1 MAEDKKIR
9 VSADLSEM
17 RRLRDEIISLYR
29 DINNSEEKSRQATE
43 QSLNQLRQQL
53 SLMTDRVSLEKML
66 ADLRQ
71 QQSGGIYNQGEN
83 SITWDIQS
91 EEGGSRRTPTP
102 RRGTQA
108 TAISDLANVM
118 RDVEKSVVSIRDYLT
133 SERPDENRNSYE
145 DILIDIRNSVRDLR
159 QDLSSLSRERVRDIS
174 NDEDRNND
182 RQRIQQPNN
191 NNDRQRIQQPNNNN
205 DNIDKIIGSI
215 SALREK
221 LNSSLEGI
229 SASNREIVNE
239 TKLINRY
246 LDVIGASVSIIE
258 DNTTS
263 GGGTSGSPIV
273 PGGGGVRGG
282 IVGGITATLTQELLK
297 YGRQFIDLFG
307 TRYLRNQR
315 AEAQAMYT
323 DPISNVGLS
332 LRTRG
337 ANEADYFRWIPI
349 VGKYI
354 AQSIETKYETQG
366 EMAMTGLQALRQTQN
381 QLISLAQT
389 MGLSI
394 SGATGM
400 ASREGSYA
408 AHALG
413 MDIGEYGERRAQLL
427 RASGGRIRSASEAQS
442 LMAVE
447 RLFGISP
454 SAINALQGSMRF
466 NTNERTTGSEVISI
480 FERTMKELRLPFE
493 EIASTIEESLTTFNQ
508 STERILSRT
517 GEVDAVRL
525 TSALA
530 GIRSFTGAR
539 GRQLERY
546 QQAFTGQ
553 NISKDENTRALLMRS
568 FFELNPGAQLSDFKV
583 MQDNWTQGKGL
594 DTLFYSLNRLQELTG
609 GNKQATFTALE
620 QMFPGL
626 SATDIEGLFK
636 GGNKINF
643 DELKTTIEKNVK
655 EASENELTYSKNI
668 AKGITG
674 IEGDFKSYN
683 NRMLTYGQQNVG
695 LLQKILAEVEM
706 MNMKMDP
713 GEQYWDKM
721 KERTK
726 NIDIFSKDGS
736 DYGTSYR
743 REYSE
748 MLRKL
753 NIEHKAGNLTDEEFE
768 TLKERAFITAK
779 ARKLQ
784 ILKNARVSEMIGVE
798 AYESALGEYDQRTN
812 TYRPKAT
819 RENQA
824 TQNPDI
830 NAFGSLM
837 FPKAE
842 FDSMRKSQDMLRES
856 IDRLRTDFKTMTI
869 ELPN

>member
-17 RRLRDEIISLYR
+17 RRLRDEIVSLYR

-71 QQSGGIYNQGEN
+71 QQSGAVYNQGEN
-83 SITWDIQS
+83 SITWDIQP
-91 EEGGSRRTPTP
+91 EEGGSRKAPTP

-108 TAISDLANVM
+108 AAMSDLANIM

-133 SERPDENRNSYE
+133 SERPAEDKNSSE
-145 DILIDIRNSVRDLR
+145 DIFIDIRNNIRDLR

-174 NDEDRNND
+174 NDEDKNSNK
-182 RQRIQQPNN
+182 QIF
-191 NNDRQRIQQPNNNN
+191 QQPNNNN
-205 DNIDKIIGSI
+205 DNIDKILGSI
-215 SALREK
+215 STLREK

-229 SASNREIVNE
+229 NASNREIVNE

-258 DNTTS
+258 DNSTSS
-263 GGGTSGSPIV
+263 GGVAGGGVSTSGSV
-273 PGGGGVRGG
+273 KGG
-282 IVGGITATLTQELLK
+282 IVGGLVATLSQELLK
-297 YGRQFIDLFG
+297 YGRQFVDLFG

-366 EMAMTGLQALRQTQN
+366 EMAMTGLQTLRQTQN
-381 QLISLAQT
+381 QLVSLAQT

-394 SGATGM
+394 SGATGI

-408 AHALG
+408 ARALG
-413 MDIGEYGERRAQLL
+413 MNIGEYGERRAQLL

-442 LMAVE
+442 LMAAE

-454 SAINALQGSMRF
+454 STINALQGSMRF
-466 NTNERTTGSEVISI
+466 NTNERTAGSEVISI
-480 FERTMKELRLPFE
+480 FERTMRELRLPFE

-508 STERILSRT
+508 TSERILSRT

-553 NISKDENTRALLMRS
+553 NISNDENTRALLMRS

-583 MQDNWTQGKGL
+583 MQDNWTQGRGL

-636 GGNKINF
+636 EGSSTIDFK
-643 DELKTTIEKNVK
+643 ELQTTIEKNVK

-668 AKGITG
+668 AKSITG
-674 IEGDFKSYN
+674 IEGEFKSYD
-683 NRMLTYGQQNVG
+683 NRMLTIGGQSVG
-695 LLQKILAEVEM
+695 LLQRILAEVEM

-713 GEQYWDKM
+713 GEQYWNRMREKTEGINIFTKSDQGTPWRNQYQKM
-721 KERTK
+721 LFEINRLQQRGE
-726 NIDIFSKDGS
+726 IDENEAKKLKDQALISAKFMKSQS
-736 DYGTSYR
+736 D
-743 REYSE
+743 
-748 MLRKL
+748 
-753 NIEHKAGNLTDEEFE
+753 
-768 TLKERAFITAK
+768 
-779 ARKLQ
+779 
-784 ILKNARVSEMIGVE
+784 VSENRSSFERIGLMSADATIGGMVHRDKVRQEVE
-798 AYESALGEYDQRTN
+798 DPNALIKTMLPYSKSFDDLKKAIEENTSEQR
-812 TYRPKAT
+812 K
-819 RENQA
+819 
-824 TQNPDI
+824 
-830 NAFGSLM
+830 
-837 FPKAE
+837 
-842 FDSMRKSQDMLRES
+842 MRSDW
-856 IDRLRTDFKTMTI
+856 KTMTI

>member
-17 RRLRDEIISLYR
+17 RRLRDEIVSLYR

-66 ADLRQ
+66 TDLRQ
-71 QQSGGIYNQGEN
+71 QQSGAVYNQGEN
-83 SITWDIQS
+83 SITWDIQP
-91 EEGGSRRTPTP
+91 EEGGSRKAPTP

-108 TAISDLANVM
+108 AAMSDLANIM

-133 SERPDENRNSYE
+133 SERPAEDKNSSE
-145 DILIDIRNSVRDLR
+145 DIFIDIRNNIRDLR

-191 NNDRQRIQQPNNNN
+191 NND
-205 DNIDKIIGSI
+205 NIDKIIGSI

-229 SASNREIVNE
+229 NASNREIVNE

-258 DNTTS
+258 DNSTSS
-263 GGGTSGSPIV
+263 GGV
-273 PGGGGVRGG
+273 VGGGVSTLGSVKGG
-282 IVGGITATLTQELLK
+282 IVGGIVGGLITTLSQELLK
-297 YGRQFIDLFG
+297 YGRQFVDLFG

-323 DPISNVGLS
+323 DPISNVGLDF
-332 LRTRG
+332 RTRG
-337 ANEADYFRWIPI
+337 ANKADYFRWIPI

-381 QLISLAQT
+381 QLVSLAQT

-394 SGATGM
+394 SGATGI

-408 AHALG
+408 ARALG
-413 MDIGEYGERRAQLL
+413 MNIGEYGERRAQLL

-442 LMAVE
+442 LMAAE

-454 SAINALQGSMRF
+454 STINALQGSMRF

-480 FERTMKELRLPFE
+480 FERTMRELRLPFK

-508 STERILSRT
+508 TSERILSRT

-553 NISKDENTRALLMRS
+553 NISNDENTRALLMRS

-583 MQDNWTQGKGL
+583 MQDNWTKGGNL
-594 DTLFYSLNRLQELTG
+594 NTLFYSLNRLQELTG

-636 GGNKINF
+636 EGSSTIDFK
-643 DELKTTIEKNVK
+643 ELQATIEKNVK

-668 AKGITG
+668 AKSITG
-674 IEGDFKSYN
+674 IEGDFKSYD
-683 NRMLTYGQQNVG
+683 NRMKTYGEQSVG
-695 LLQKILAEVEM
+695 LLQRILEEVEM
-706 MNMKMDP
+706 TNMKMDP
-713 GEQYWDKM
+713 GEQYWNRMREKTEGINIFTKSDQGTPWRNQYQKM
-721 KERTK
+721 LVKINRLRLRGE
-726 NIDIFSKDGS
+726 IDENEAKKLKDQALISAKFMKSQS
-736 DYGTSYR
+736 D
-743 REYSE
+743 
-748 MLRKL
+748 
-753 NIEHKAGNLTDEEFE
+753 
-768 TLKERAFITAK
+768 
-779 ARKLQ
+779 
-784 ILKNARVSEMIGVE
+784 VSENRSLFERIGLMSADATIGGMVHRDKVRQEVE
-798 AYESALGEYDQRTN
+798 DPNTLIKTMLPYSKSFDDLKKAIEENTSEQR
-812 TYRPKAT
+812 K
-819 RENQA
+819 
-824 TQNPDI
+824 
-830 NAFGSLM
+830 
-837 FPKAE
+837 
-842 FDSMRKSQDMLRES
+842 MRSDW
-856 IDRLRTDFKTMTI
+856 KTMTI
-869 ELPN
+869 EVPN

>member
-43 QSLNQLRQQL
+43 QSLNQLREQL

-71 QQSGGIYNQGEN
+71 QQSGGIYNRGEN
-83 SITWDIQS
+83 SITWDVQS

-108 TAISDLANVM
+108 AAISDLANVM

-133 SERPDENRNSYE
+133 SERPDENKNSYE

-191 NNDRQRIQQPNNNN
+191 N

-215 SALREK
+215 STLREK

-229 SASNREIVNE
+229 NTSNREIVNE

-263 GGGTSGSPIV
+263 GGGTSGSSIV

-553 NISKDENTRALLMRS
+553 NISNDENTRALLMRS

-784 ILKNARVSEMIGVE
+784 ILKNARVSEMTGVE

>member
-108 TAISDLANVM
+108 AAISDLANVM

-174 NDEDRNND
+174 NDEDR
-182 RQRIQQPNN
+182 

-553 NISKDENTRALLMRS
+553 NISNDENTRALLMRS

-636 GGNKINF
+636 KGSGTIDFKELQAKIEDN
-643 DELKTTIEKNVK
+643 IK

-784 ILKNARVSEMIGVE
+784 ILKNARVSEMTGVE

>member
-66 ADLRQ
+66 VDLRQ

-108 TAISDLANVM
+108 AAISDLANVM
-118 RDVEKSVVSIRDYLT
+118 RDVEKSVISIRDYLT

-191 NNDRQRIQQPNNNN
+191 NND
-205 DNIDKIIGSI
+205 NIDKIIGSI

-246 LDVIGASVSIIE
+246 LDIIGASVSIIE

-553 NISKDENTRALLMRS
+553 NISNDENTRALLMRS

-636 GGNKINF
+636 KGSGTIDFKELQAKIEDN
-643 DELKTTIEKNVK
+643 IK

-695 LLQKILAEVEM
+695 LLQKILAEIEM

-753 NIEHKAGNLTDEEFE
+753 NLEHKAGNLSDEEFE
-768 TLKERAFITAK
+768 TLKERAYITAK

-784 ILKNARVSEMIGVE
+784 ILKNARVSEMTGVE
-798 AYESALGEYDQRTN
+798 TYESALGEYDQRTN

>member
-83 SITWDIQS
+83 SITWDVQS

-108 TAISDLANVM
+108 AAISDLANVM

-133 SERPDENRNSYE
+133 SERPDENKNSYE

-174 NDEDRNND
+174 NDEDR
-182 RQRIQQPNN
+182 

-282 IVGGITATLTQELLK
+282 IVGGIVGGIIAILTQGLLK

-323 DPISNVGLS
+323 DPISNVGLF

-553 NISKDENTRALLMRS
+553 NISNDENTRALLMRS

-784 ILKNARVSEMIGVE
+784 ILKNARVSEMTGVE
-798 AYESALGEYDQRTN
+798 TYESALGEYDQRTN

>member
-83 SITWDIQS
+83 SITWDVQS

-108 TAISDLANVM
+108 AAISDLANVM

-133 SERPDENRNSYE
+133 SERPDENKNSYE

-191 NNDRQRIQQPNNNN
+191 N

-229 SASNREIVNE
+229 NASNREIVNE

-381 QLISLAQT
+381 QLVSLAQT

-394 SGATGM
+394 SGATGI

-553 NISKDENTRALLMRS
+553 NISNDENTRALLMRS

-784 ILKNARVSEMIGVE
+784 ILKNARVSEMTGVE

>member
-108 TAISDLANVM
+108 AAISDLANVM

-191 NNDRQRIQQPNNNN
+191 NND
-205 DNIDKIIGSI
+205 NIDKIIGSI

-273 PGGGGVRGG
+273 PGVRGG

-553 NISKDENTRALLMRS
+553 NISNDENTRALLMRS

>member
-108 TAISDLANVM
+108 AAISDLANVM

-174 NDEDRNND
+174 NDEDR
-182 RQRIQQPNN
+182 

-282 IVGGITATLTQELLK
+282 IVGGIVGGIIATLTQELLK

-366 EMAMTGLQALRQTQN
+366 EMAMTGLQVLRQTQN

-553 NISKDENTRALLMRS
+553 NISNDENTRALLMRS

-784 ILKNARVSEMIGVE
+784 ILKNARVSEMTGVE

>member
-1 MAEDKKIR
+1 M
-9 VSADLSEM
+9 
-17 RRLRDEIISLYR
+17 
-29 DINNSEEKSRQATE
+29 
-43 QSLNQLRQQL
+43 
-53 SLMTDRVSLEKML
+53 
-66 ADLRQ
+66 
-71 QQSGGIYNQGEN
+71 
-83 SITWDIQS
+83 
-91 EEGGSRRTPTP
+91 
-102 RRGTQA
+102 
-108 TAISDLANVM
+108 
-118 RDVEKSVVSIRDYLT
+118 
-133 SERPDENRNSYE
+133 
-145 DILIDIRNSVRDLR
+145 
-159 QDLSSLSRERVRDIS
+159 
-174 NDEDRNND
+174 
-182 RQRIQQPNN
+182 
-191 NNDRQRIQQPNNNN
+191 
-205 DNIDKIIGSI
+205 
-215 SALREK
+215 
-221 LNSSLEGI
+221 NSSLEGI

-553 NISKDENTRALLMRS
+553 NISNDENTRALLMRS

-594 DTLFYSLNRLQELTG
+594 DTLFYSLNRLQAVSYTHLTLPT
-609 GNKQATFTALE
+609 KLE
-620 QMFPGL
+620 
-626 SATDIEGLFK
+626 
-636 GGNKINF
+636 
-643 DELKTTIEKNVK
+643 V
-655 EASENELTYSKNI
+655 
-668 AKGITG
+668 
-674 IEGDFKSYN
+674 
-683 NRMLTYGQQNVG
+683 
-695 LLQKILAEVEM
+695 
-706 MNMKMDP
+706 
-713 GEQYWDKM
+713 
-721 KERTK
+721 
-726 NIDIFSKDGS
+726 
-736 DYGTSYR
+736 
-743 REYSE
+743 
-748 MLRKL
+748 
-753 NIEHKAGNLTDEEFE
+753 
-768 TLKERAFITAK
+768 
-779 ARKLQ
+779 
-784 ILKNARVSEMIGVE
+784 
-798 AYESALGEYDQRTN
+798 
-812 TYRPKAT
+812 
-819 RENQA
+819 
-824 TQNPDI
+824 
-830 NAFGSLM
+830 
-837 FPKAE
+837 
-842 FDSMRKSQDMLRES
+842 
-856 IDRLRTDFKTMTI
+856 
-869 ELPN
+869 

>member
-29 DINNSEEKSRQATE
+29 DINISEEKSRQATE

-83 SITWDIQS
+83 SITWDVQS

-108 TAISDLANVM
+108 AAISDLANVM

-133 SERPDENRNSYE
+133 SERPDENKNSYE

-174 NDEDRNND
+174 NDEDR
-182 RQRIQQPNN
+182 

-263 GGGTSGSPIV
+263 GGGTSDSSIV
-273 PGGGGVRGG
+273 PGVRGG
-282 IVGGITATLTQELLK
+282 IVGGIIAILTQELLK

-553 NISKDENTRALLMRS
+553 NISNDENTRALLMRS

-784 ILKNARVSEMIGVE
+784 ILKNARVSEMTGVE

>member
-17 RRLRDEIISLYR
+17 RRLRDEIVSLYR

-71 QQSGGIYNQGEN
+71 QQSGAVYNQGEN
-83 SITWDIQS
+83 SITWDIQP
-91 EEGGSRRTPTP
+91 EEGGSRKAPTP

-108 TAISDLANVM
+108 AAMSDLANIM

-133 SERPDENRNSYE
+133 SERPAEDKNSSE
-145 DILIDIRNSVRDLR
+145 DIFIDIRNNIRDLR

-174 NDEDRNND
+174 NDEDKNSNK
-182 RQRIQQPNN
+182 QIF
-191 NNDRQRIQQPNNNN
+191 QQPNNNN
-205 DNIDKIIGSI
+205 DNIDKILGSI
-215 SALREK
+215 STLREK

-229 SASNREIVNE
+229 NASNREIVNE

-258 DNTTS
+258 DNSTSS
-263 GGGTSGSPIV
+263 GGVVGGGVSTSGSV
-273 PGGGGVRGG
+273 KGG
-282 IVGGITATLTQELLK
+282 IVGGLVATLSQELLK
-297 YGRQFIDLFG
+297 YGRQFVDLFG

-323 DPISNVGLS
+323 DPISNVGLA

-381 QLISLAQT
+381 QLVSLAQT

-408 AHALG
+408 ARALG
-413 MDIGEYGERRAQLL
+413 MNIGEYGERRAQLL

-442 LMAVE
+442 LMAAE

-454 SAINALQGSMRF
+454 STINALQGSMRF

-480 FERTMKELRLPFE
+480 FERTMRELRLPFE

-508 STERILSRT
+508 TSERILSRT

-553 NISKDENTRALLMRS
+553 NISNDENTRALLMRS

-583 MQDNWTQGKGL
+583 MQDNWTQGRGL

-636 GGNKINF
+636 GGSTIDFK
-643 DELKTTIEKNVK
+643 ELQTTIEKNVK

-668 AKGITG
+668 AKSITG
-674 IEGDFKSYN
+674 IEGEFKSYD
-683 NRMLTYGQQNVG
+683 NRMLTIGGQSVT
-695 LLQKILAEVEM
+695 LLQRILAEVAM

-713 GEQYWDKM
+713 GEQYWNRMREKTEGINIFTKSDQGTPWRNQYQKM
-721 KERTK
+721 LVEINRLQQRGE
-726 NIDIFSKDGS
+726 IDENEAKKLKDQALISAKFMKSQS
-736 DYGTSYR
+736 D
-743 REYSE
+743 
-748 MLRKL
+748 
-753 NIEHKAGNLTDEEFE
+753 
-768 TLKERAFITAK
+768 
-779 ARKLQ
+779 
-784 ILKNARVSEMIGVE
+784 VSENRSSFERIGLMSADATIGGMVHRDKVRQEVE
-798 AYESALGEYDQRTN
+798 DPNTLIKTMLPYSKSFDDLKKAIEENTSEQR
-812 TYRPKAT
+812 K
-819 RENQA
+819 
-824 TQNPDI
+824 
-830 NAFGSLM
+830 
-837 FPKAE
+837 
-842 FDSMRKSQDMLRES
+842 MRSDW
-856 IDRLRTDFKTMTI
+856 KTMTI
-869 ELPN
+869 EVPN

>member
-43 QSLNQLRQQL
+43 QSLNQLREQL

-71 QQSGGIYNQGEN
+71 QQSGGIYNRGEN
-83 SITWDIQS
+83 SITWDVQS

-108 TAISDLANVM
+108 AAISDLANVM

-133 SERPDENRNSYE
+133 SERPDENKNSYE

-191 NNDRQRIQQPNNNN
+191 N

-215 SALREK
+215 STLREK

-229 SASNREIVNE
+229 NTSNREIVNE

-263 GGGTSGSPIV
+263 GGGTSGSSIV

-282 IVGGITATLTQELLK
+282 IVGGIIATLTQELLK

-553 NISKDENTRALLMRS
+553 NISNDENTRALLMRS

>member
-91 EEGGSRRTPTP
+91 EEGGSRRTLTP

-108 TAISDLANVM
+108 AAISDLANVM

-191 NNDRQRIQQPNNNN
+191 N
-205 DNIDKIIGSI
+205 IDKIIGSI

-282 IVGGITATLTQELLK
+282 IVGGIIATLTQELLK

-413 MDIGEYGERRAQLL
+413 MDIGEYGKRRAQLL

-553 NISKDENTRALLMRS
+553 NISNDENTRALLMRS

-798 AYESALGEYDQRTN
+798 TYESALGEYDQRTS

>member
-43 QSLNQLRQQL
+43 QSLNQLREQL

-71 QQSGGIYNQGEN
+71 QQSGGIYNRGEN
-83 SITWDIQS
+83 SITWDVQS

-108 TAISDLANVM
+108 AAISDLANVM

-133 SERPDENRNSYE
+133 SERPDENKNSYE

-159 QDLSSLSRERVRDIS
+159 QDLSSLSRKRVRDIS

-182 RQRIQQPNN
+182 RQRIQQP
-191 NNDRQRIQQPNNNN
+191 NNN

-229 SASNREIVNE
+229 NASNREIVNE

-381 QLISLAQT
+381 QLVSLAQT

-394 SGATGM
+394 SGATGI

-530 GIRSFTGAR
+530 GIRSFTGSR

-553 NISKDENTRALLMRS
+553 NISNDENTRALLMRS

-626 SATDIEGLFK
+626 SATDIEKLFK
-636 GGNKINF
+636 GGSKIDF
-643 DELKTTIEKNVK
+643 EKLQATIEKNVK

-683 NRMLTYGQQNVG
+683 NRMLTYGEQNIG
-695 LLQKILAEVEM
+695 LLQRILAEVEM

-713 GEQYWDKM
+713 GEQYWAKM

-726 NIDIFSKDGS
+726 NVDIFSKDGS

-753 NIEHKAGNLTDEEFE
+753 NLEHKAGNLSDEEFE
-768 TLKERAFITAK
+768 TLKERAYITAK

-784 ILKNARVSEMIGVE
+784 ILKNARVSEMTGVE
-798 AYESALGEYDQRTN
+798 TYESALGEYDQRTN

>member
-108 TAISDLANVM
+108 AAISDLANVM

-191 NNDRQRIQQPNNNN
+191 NND
-205 DNIDKIIGSI
+205 NIDKIIGSI

-273 PGGGGVRGG
+273 PGVRGG

-447 RLFGISP
+447 RLFGINP

-553 NISKDENTRALLMRS
+553 NISNDENTRALLMRS

-594 DTLFYSLNRLQELTG
+594 NTLFYSLNRLQELTG

-784 ILKNARVSEMIGVE
+784 ILKNARVSEMTGVE

>member
-108 TAISDLANVM
+108 AAISDLANVM

-133 SERPDENRNSYE
+133 SERPDENKNSYE

-191 NNDRQRIQQPNNNN
+191 N

-215 SALREK
+215 STLREK

-229 SASNREIVNE
+229 NTSNREIVNE

-263 GGGTSGSPIV
+263 GGGTSGSSIV

-282 IVGGITATLTQELLK
+282 IVGGIVATLTQELLK

-553 NISKDENTRALLMRS
+553 NISNDENTRALLMRS

-784 ILKNARVSEMIGVE
+784 ILKNARVSEMTGVE

>member
-108 TAISDLANVM
+108 AAISDLANVM

-191 NNDRQRIQQPNNNN
+191 NND
-205 DNIDKIIGSI
+205 NIDKIIGSI

-263 GGGTSGSPIV
+263 GGGTSGSSIV

-282 IVGGITATLTQELLK
+282 IVGGIIGGIIATLTQELLK

-553 NISKDENTRALLMRS
+553 NISNDENTRALLMRS

-824 TQNPDI
+824 IQNPDI

>member
-83 SITWDIQS
+83 SITWDVQS

-108 TAISDLANVM
+108 AAISDLANVM

-133 SERPDENRNSYE
+133 SERPDENKNSYE

-174 NDEDRNND
+174 NDEDR
-182 RQRIQQPNN
+182 

-273 PGGGGVRGG
+273 PGGGGVRGGIVGG

-553 NISKDENTRALLMRS
+553 NISNDENTKALLMRS

-784 ILKNARVSEMIGVE
+784 ILKNARVSEMTGVE
-798 AYESALGEYDQRTN
+798 TYESALGEYDQRTN

>member
-43 QSLNQLRQQL
+43 QSLNQLREQL

-71 QQSGGIYNQGEN
+71 QQSGGIYNRGEN
-83 SITWDIQS
+83 SITWDVQS

-108 TAISDLANVM
+108 AAISDLANVM

-133 SERPDENRNSYE
+133 SERPDENKNSYE

-174 NDEDRNND
+174 NDEDG
-182 RQRIQQPNN
+182 

-553 NISKDENTRALLMRS
+553 NISNDENTRALLMRS

-636 GGNKINF
+636 EGSNTIDFKELQAKIEDN
-643 DELKTTIEKNVK
+643 IK

-683 NRMLTYGQQNVG
+683 NRMLTYGEQNIG
-695 LLQKILAEVEM
+695 LLQRILAEVEM

-713 GEQYWDKM
+713 GEQYWTKM

-726 NIDIFSKDGS
+726 NVDIFSKDGS

-784 ILKNARVSEMIGVE
+784 ILKNARVSEMTGVE

>member
-17 RRLRDEIISLYR
+17 RRLRDEIVSLYR

-66 ADLRQ
+66 TDLRQ
-71 QQSGGIYNQGEN
+71 QQSGAVYNQGEN
-83 SITWDIQS
+83 SITWDIQP
-91 EEGGSRRTPTP
+91 EEGGSRKAPTP

-108 TAISDLANVM
+108 AAMSDLANIM
-118 RDVEKSVVSIRDYLT
+118 RDVEKSVVSIRDYLA
-133 SERPDENRNSYE
+133 SERPAEDKNSSE
-145 DILIDIRNSVRDLR
+145 DIFIDIRNNIRDLR

-191 NNDRQRIQQPNNNN
+191 NND
-205 DNIDKIIGSI
+205 NIDKIIGSI

-229 SASNREIVNE
+229 NASNREIVNE

-258 DNTTS
+258 DNSTSS
-263 GGGTSGSPIV
+263 GGV
-273 PGGGGVRGG
+273 VGGGVSTLGSVKGG
-282 IVGGITATLTQELLK
+282 IVGGIVGGLIATLSQELLK
-297 YGRQFIDLFG
+297 YGRQFVDLFG

-323 DPISNVGLS
+323 DPISNVGLA

-381 QLISLAQT
+381 QLVSLAQT

-394 SGATGM
+394 SGATGI

-408 AHALG
+408 ARALG
-413 MDIGEYGERRAQLL
+413 MNIGEYGERRVQLL

-442 LMAVE
+442 LMAAE

-454 SAINALQGSMRF
+454 STINALQGSMRF

-480 FERTMKELRLPFE
+480 FERTMRELRLPFE

-508 STERILSRT
+508 TSERILSRT

-553 NISKDENTRALLMRS
+553 NISNDENTRALLMRS

-583 MQDNWTQGKGL
+583 MQDNWTQGNNL
-594 DTLFYSLNRLQELTG
+594 NTLFYSLNRLQELTG

-636 GGNKINF
+636 GGSTIDFK
-643 DELKTTIEKNVK
+643 ELQTTIEKNVK

-668 AKGITG
+668 AKSITG
-674 IEGDFKSYN
+674 IEGEFKSYD
-683 NRMLTYGQQNVG
+683 NRMLTIGGQSVT
-695 LLQKILAEVEM
+695 LLQRILAEVAM

-713 GEQYWDKM
+713 GEQYWNRMREKTEGINIFTKSDQGTPWRNQYQKM
-721 KERTK
+721 LVEINRLQQRGE
-726 NIDIFSKDGS
+726 IDENEAKKLKDQALISAKFMKSQS
-736 DYGTSYR
+736 D
-743 REYSE
+743 
-748 MLRKL
+748 
-753 NIEHKAGNLTDEEFE
+753 
-768 TLKERAFITAK
+768 
-779 ARKLQ
+779 
-784 ILKNARVSEMIGVE
+784 VSENRSSFERIGLMSADATIGGMFHRDKVRQEVE
-798 AYESALGEYDQRTN
+798 DPNTLIKTMLPYSKSFDDLKKAIEENTSEQR
-812 TYRPKAT
+812 K
-819 RENQA
+819 
-824 TQNPDI
+824 
-830 NAFGSLM
+830 
-837 FPKAE
+837 
-842 FDSMRKSQDMLRES
+842 MRSDW
-856 IDRLRTDFKTMTI
+856 KTMTI
-869 ELPN
+869 EVPN

>member
-17 RRLRDEIISLYR
+17 RRLRDEIVSLYR

-108 TAISDLANVM
+108 AAISDLANVM

-191 NNDRQRIQQPNNNN
+191 NND
-205 DNIDKIIGSI
+205 NIDKIIGSI

-258 DNTTS
+258 DNSTSS
-263 GGGTSGSPIV
+263 GGVVGGGISTSGSV
-273 PGGGGVRGG
+273 KGG
-282 IVGGITATLTQELLK
+282 IVGGLVATLSQELLK
-297 YGRQFIDLFG
+297 YGRQFVDLFG

-323 DPISNVGLS
+323 DPISNVGLA

-381 QLISLAQT
+381 QLVSLAQT

-394 SGATGM
+394 SGATGI

-408 AHALG
+408 ARALG
-413 MDIGEYGERRAQLL
+413 MNIGEYGERRAQLL

-442 LMAVE
+442 LMAAE

-454 SAINALQGSMRF
+454 STINALQGSMRF

-553 NISKDENTRALLMRS
+553 NISNDENTRALLMRS

-668 AKGITG
+668 AKSITG
-674 IEGDFKSYN
+674 IEGEFKSYD
-683 NRMLTYGQQNVG
+683 NRMKTYGEQSVG
-695 LLQKILAEVEM
+695 LLQRILAEVEM

-713 GEQYWDKM
+713 GEQYW
-721 KERTK
+721 ENIRELTK
-726 NIDIFSKDGS
+726 NVDMTDKDENVPWRVQ
-736 DYGTSYR
+736 YR
-743 REYSE
+743 NAMTR
-748 MLRKL
+748 
-753 NIEHKAGNLTDEEFE
+753 
-768 TLKERAFITAK
+768 
-779 ARKLQ
+779 LQ
-784 ILKNARVSEMIGVE
+784 KLKNKGE
-798 AYESALGEYDQRTN
+798 LGEDEFNRLSEQAYLSAKFVKYKQQEDPSINQSLFTANRIIAGSQQNQR
-812 TYRPKAT
+812 Y
-819 RENQA
+819 
-824 TQNPDI
+824 QNVSQETD
-830 NAFGSLM
+830 SDLLMKTM
-837 FPKAE
+837 FPYSKSFDDLKKAIE
-842 FDSMRKSQDMLRES
+842 ENTSEQRKMRSDW
-856 IDRLRTDFKTMTI
+856 KTMTI
-869 ELPN
+869 EVPN

>member
-17 RRLRDEIISLYR
+17 RRLRDEIVSLYR

-71 QQSGGIYNQGEN
+71 QQSGAVYNQGEN
-83 SITWDIQS
+83 SITWDIQP
-91 EEGGSRRTPTP
+91 EEGGSRKAPTP

-108 TAISDLANVM
+108 AAMSDLANIM

-133 SERPDENRNSYE
+133 SERPAEDKNSSE
-145 DILIDIRNSVRDLR
+145 DIFIDIKNNIRDLR

-174 NDEDRNND
+174 NDEDKNSNK
-182 RQRIQQPNN
+182 QIF
-191 NNDRQRIQQPNNNN
+191 QQPNNNN
-205 DNIDKIIGSI
+205 DNIDKILGSI
-215 SALREK
+215 STLREK

-229 SASNREIVNE
+229 NASNREIVNE

-258 DNTTS
+258 DNSTSS
-263 GGGTSGSPIV
+263 GGGV
-273 PGGGGVRGG
+273 GGGVSTLGSVKGG
-282 IVGGITATLTQELLK
+282 IVGGLVATLSQELLK
-297 YGRQFIDLFG
+297 YGRQFVDLFG

-323 DPISNVGLS
+323 DPISNVGLA

-381 QLISLAQT
+381 QLVSLAQT

-394 SGATGM
+394 SGATGI

-408 AHALG
+408 ARALG
-413 MDIGEYGERRAQLL
+413 MNIGEYGERRAQLL

-442 LMAVE
+442 LMAAE

-454 SAINALQGSMRF
+454 STINALQGSMRF

-480 FERTMKELRLPFE
+480 FERTMRELRLPFE

-508 STERILSRT
+508 TSERILSRT

-553 NISKDENTRALLMRS
+553 NISNDENTRALLMRS

-583 MQDNWTQGKGL
+583 MQDNWTQGRGL

-636 GGNKINF
+636 GGSTIDFK
-643 DELKTTIEKNVK
+643 ELQTTIEKNVK

-668 AKGITG
+668 AKSITG
-674 IEGDFKSYN
+674 IEGEFKSYD
-683 NRMLTYGQQNVG
+683 NRMLTIGGQSVT
-695 LLQKILAEVEM
+695 LLQRILAEVAM

-713 GEQYWDKM
+713 GEQYWNRMREKTEGINIFTKSDQGTPWRNQYQKM
-721 KERTK
+721 LVEINRLQQRGE
-726 NIDIFSKDGS
+726 IDENEAKKLKDQALISAKFMKSQS
-736 DYGTSYR
+736 D
-743 REYSE
+743 
-748 MLRKL
+748 
-753 NIEHKAGNLTDEEFE
+753 
-768 TLKERAFITAK
+768 
-779 ARKLQ
+779 
-784 ILKNARVSEMIGVE
+784 VSENRSSFERIGLMSADATIGGMFHRDKVRQEVE
-798 AYESALGEYDQRTN
+798 DPNTLIKTMLPYSKSFDDLKKAIEENTSEQR
-812 TYRPKAT
+812 K
-819 RENQA
+819 
-824 TQNPDI
+824 
-830 NAFGSLM
+830 
-837 FPKAE
+837 
-842 FDSMRKSQDMLRES
+842 MRSDW
-856 IDRLRTDFKTMTI
+856 KTMTI
-869 ELPN
+869 EVPN

>member
-17 RRLRDEIISLYR
+17 RRLRDEIVSLYR

-71 QQSGGIYNQGEN
+71 QQSGAVYNQGEN
-83 SITWDIQS
+83 SITWDIQP
-91 EEGGSRRTPTP
+91 EEGGSRKAPTP

-108 TAISDLANVM
+108 AAMSDLANIM

-133 SERPDENRNSYE
+133 SERPAEDKNSSE
-145 DILIDIRNSVRDLR
+145 DIFIDIRNNIRDLR

-174 NDEDRNND
+174 NDEDKNSNK
-182 RQRIQQPNN
+182 QIF
-191 NNDRQRIQQPNNNN
+191 QQPNNNN
-205 DNIDKIIGSI
+205 DNIDKILGSI
-215 SALREK
+215 STLREK

-229 SASNREIVNE
+229 NASNREIVNE

-246 LDVIGASVSIIE
+246 LDVIGASVSIIK
-258 DNTTS
+258 DNSTSS
-263 GGGTSGSPIV
+263 GGVVGGGVSTSGSVKGIV
-273 PGGGGVRGG
+273 GGLVGG
-282 IVGGITATLTQELLK
+282 IVGGLVATLSQELLK
-297 YGRQFIDLFG
+297 YGRQFVDLFG

-323 DPISNVGLS
+323 DPISNVGLA

-381 QLISLAQT
+381 QLVSLAQT

-408 AHALG
+408 ARALG
-413 MDIGEYGERRAQLL
+413 MNIGEYGERRAQLL

-442 LMAVE
+442 LMAAE

-454 SAINALQGSMRF
+454 STINALQGSMRF

-480 FERTMKELRLPFE
+480 FERTMRELRLPFE

-508 STERILSRT
+508 TSERILSRT

-553 NISKDENTRALLMRS
+553 NISNDENTRALLMRS

-583 MQDNWTQGKGL
+583 MQDNWTQGNNL
-594 DTLFYSLNRLQELTG
+594 NTLFYSLNRLQELTG

-636 GGNKINF
+636 GGSTIDFK
-643 DELKTTIEKNVK
+643 ELQTTIEKNVK

-668 AKGITG
+668 AKSITG
-674 IEGDFKSYN
+674 IEGDFKSYD
-683 NRMLTYGQQNVG
+683 NRMKTYGEQSVG

-784 ILKNARVSEMIGVE
+784 ILKNARVSEMTGVE

-869 ELPN
+869 ELLN

>member
-108 TAISDLANVM
+108 AAISDLANVM

-191 NNDRQRIQQPNNNN
+191 N

-229 SASNREIVNE
+229 NASNREIVNE

-381 QLISLAQT
+381 QLVSLAQT

-394 SGATGM
+394 SGATGI

-553 NISKDENTRALLMRS
+553 NISNDENTRALLMRS

-784 ILKNARVSEMIGVE
+784 ILKNARVSEMTGVE

>member
-108 TAISDLANVM
+108 AAISDLANVM

-191 NNDRQRIQQPNNNN
+191 NND
-205 DNIDKIIGSI
+205 NIDKIIGSI

-263 GGGTSGSPIV
+263 GGGTSGSSIV

-282 IVGGITATLTQELLK
+282 IVGGIVGGIITTLTQELLK
-297 YGRQFIDLFG
+297 YGRQFVDLFG

-553 NISKDENTRALLMRS
+553 NISNDENTRALLMRS

-706 MNMKMDP
+706 MNRKMDP

-753 NIEHKAGNLTDEEFE
+753 HIEHEAGNLTDEEFE

-784 ILKNARVSEMIGVE
+784 ILKNARVSEMTGVE
-798 AYESALGEYDQRTN
+798 TYESALGEYDQRTN

>member
-17 RRLRDEIISLYR
+17 RRLRDEIVSLYR

-66 ADLRQ
+66 TDLRQ
-71 QQSGGIYNQGEN
+71 QQSGAVYNQGEN
-83 SITWDIQS
+83 SITWDIQP
-91 EEGGSRRTPTP
+91 EEGGSRKAPTP

-108 TAISDLANVM
+108 AAMSDLANIM

-133 SERPDENRNSYE
+133 SERPAEDKNSSE
-145 DILIDIRNSVRDLR
+145 DIFIDIRNNIRDLR

-191 NNDRQRIQQPNNNN
+191 NND
-205 DNIDKIIGSI
+205 NIDKIIGSI

-229 SASNREIVNE
+229 NASNREIVNE

-258 DNTTS
+258 DNSTSS
-263 GGGTSGSPIV
+263 GGVVGGGVSTSGSV
-273 PGGGGVRGG
+273 KGG
-282 IVGGITATLTQELLK
+282 IVGGLIVTLSQELLK
-297 YGRQFIDLFG
+297 YGRQFVDLFG
-307 TRYLRNQR
+307 TRYLRNLR

-323 DPISNVGLS
+323 DPISNVGLA

-381 QLISLAQT
+381 QLVSLAQT

-394 SGATGM
+394 SGATGI

-408 AHALG
+408 ARALG
-413 MDIGEYGERRAQLL
+413 MNIGEYGERRAQLL

-442 LMAVE
+442 LMAAE

-454 SAINALQGSMRF
+454 STINALQGSMRF

-480 FERTMKELRLPFE
+480 FERTMRELRLPFE

-508 STERILSRT
+508 TSERILSRT

-553 NISKDENTRALLMRS
+553 NISNDENTRALLMRS

-583 MQDNWTQGKGL
+583 MQDNWTKGGNL
-594 DTLFYSLNRLQELTG
+594 NTLFYSLNRLQELTG

-636 GGNKINF
+636 EGSSTIDFK
-643 DELKTTIEKNVK
+643 ELQATIEKNVK

-668 AKGITG
+668 AKSITG
-674 IEGDFKSYN
+674 IEGDFKSYD
-683 NRMLTYGQQNVG
+683 NRMKTYGEQSVG
-695 LLQKILAEVEM
+695 LLQRILAEVEM

-713 GEQYWDKM
+713 GEQYWNRMREKTEGINIFTKSDQGTPWRNQYQKM
-721 KERTK
+721 LVEINRLQQRGE
-726 NIDIFSKDGS
+726 IDENEAKKLKDQALISAKFMKSQS
-736 DYGTSYR
+736 D
-743 REYSE
+743 
-748 MLRKL
+748 
-753 NIEHKAGNLTDEEFE
+753 
-768 TLKERAFITAK
+768 
-779 ARKLQ
+779 
-784 ILKNARVSEMIGVE
+784 VSENRSSFERIGLMSADATIGGMVHRDKVRQEVE
-798 AYESALGEYDQRTN
+798 DPNTLIKTMLPYSKSFDDLKKAIEENTSEQR
-812 TYRPKAT
+812 K
-819 RENQA
+819 
-824 TQNPDI
+824 
-830 NAFGSLM
+830 
-837 FPKAE
+837 
-842 FDSMRKSQDMLRES
+842 MRSDW
-856 IDRLRTDFKTMTI
+856 KTMTI
-869 ELPN
+869 EVPN

>member
-108 TAISDLANVM
+108 AAISDLANVM

-191 NNDRQRIQQPNNNN
+191 N

-215 SALREK
+215 STLREK

-229 SASNREIVNE
+229 NTSNREIVNE

-553 NISKDENTRALLMRS
+553 NISNDENTRALLMRS

-784 ILKNARVSEMIGVE
+784 ILKNARVSEMTGVE

>member
-83 SITWDIQS
+83 SITWDVQS

-108 TAISDLANVM
+108 AAISDLANVM

-133 SERPDENRNSYE
+133 SERPDENKNSYE

-191 NNDRQRIQQPNNNN
+191 N

-229 SASNREIVNE
+229 NASNREIVNE

-381 QLISLAQT
+381 QLVSLAQT

-394 SGATGM
+394 SGATGI

-408 AHALG
+408 AHALR

-553 NISKDENTRALLMRS
+553 NISNDENTRALLMRS

-784 ILKNARVSEMIGVE
+784 ILKNARVSEMTGVE

>member
-43 QSLNQLRQQL
+43 QSLNQLREQL

-71 QQSGGIYNQGEN
+71 QQSGGIYNRGEN
-83 SITWDIQS
+83 SITWDVQS

-108 TAISDLANVM
+108 VAISDLANVM

-133 SERPDENRNSYE
+133 SERPDENKNSYE

-191 NNDRQRIQQPNNNN
+191 N

-215 SALREK
+215 STLREK

-229 SASNREIVNE
+229 NTSNREIVNE

-263 GGGTSGSPIV
+263 GGGTSGSSIV

-553 NISKDENTRALLMRS
+553 NISNDENTRALLMRS

>member
-43 QSLNQLRQQL
+43 QSLNQLREQL

-71 QQSGGIYNQGEN
+71 QQSGGIYNRGEN
-83 SITWDIQS
+83 SITWDVQS

-133 SERPDENRNSYE
+133 SERPDENKNSYE

-182 RQRIQQPNN
+182 RQRIQQP
-191 NNDRQRIQQPNNNN
+191 NNN

-381 QLISLAQT
+381 QLVSLAQT

-394 SGATGM
+394 SGATGI

-553 NISKDENTRALLMRS
+553 NISNDENTRALLMRS

>member
-83 SITWDIQS
+83 SITWDVQS

-108 TAISDLANVM
+108 AAISDLANVM

-133 SERPDENRNSYE
+133 SERPDENKNSYE

-174 NDEDRNND
+174 NDEDR
-182 RQRIQQPNN
+182 

-246 LDVIGASVSIIE
+246 LDVIRASVSIIE

-273 PGGGGVRGG
+273 PGGGGVRGGIVGG

-553 NISKDENTRALLMRS
+553 NISNDENTRALLMRS

-784 ILKNARVSEMIGVE
+784 ILKNARVSEMTGVE
-798 AYESALGEYDQRTN
+798 TYESALGEYDQRTN

>member
-17 RRLRDEIISLYR
+17 RRLRDEIVSLYR

-66 ADLRQ
+66 TDLRQ
-71 QQSGGIYNQGEN
+71 QQSGAVYNQGEN
-83 SITWDIQS
+83 SITWDIQP
-91 EEGGSRRTPTP
+91 EEGGSRKAPTP

-108 TAISDLANVM
+108 AAMSDLANIM

-133 SERPDENRNSYE
+133 SERPAEDKNSSE
-145 DILIDIRNSVRDLR
+145 DIFIDIRNNIRDLR

-191 NNDRQRIQQPNNNN
+191 NND
-205 DNIDKIIGSI
+205 NIDKIIGSI

-229 SASNREIVNE
+229 NASNREIVNE

-258 DNTTS
+258 DNSTSS
-263 GGGTSGSPIV
+263 GGVVGGGVSTSGSV
-273 PGGGGVRGG
+273 KGG
-282 IVGGITATLTQELLK
+282 IVGGLIATLSQELLK
-297 YGRQFIDLFG
+297 YGRQFVDLFG

-323 DPISNVGLS
+323 DPISNVGLA

-381 QLISLAQT
+381 QLVSLAQT

-394 SGATGM
+394 SGATGI

-408 AHALG
+408 ARALG
-413 MDIGEYGERRAQLL
+413 MNIGEYGERRAQLL

-442 LMAVE
+442 LMAAE

-454 SAINALQGSMRF
+454 STINALQGSMRF

-480 FERTMKELRLPFE
+480 FERTMRELRLPFE

-508 STERILSRT
+508 TSERILSRT

-553 NISKDENTRALLMRS
+553 NISNDENTRALLMRS

-583 MQDNWTQGKGL
+583 MQDNWTQGRGL

-636 GGNKINF
+636 GGSTIDFK
-643 DELKTTIEKNVK
+643 ELQTTIEKNVK

-668 AKGITG
+668 AKSITG
-674 IEGDFKSYN
+674 IEGEFKSYD
-683 NRMLTYGQQNVG
+683 NRMLTIGGQSVT
-695 LLQKILAEVEM
+695 LLQRILAEVAM

-713 GEQYWDKM
+713 GEQYWNRMREKTEGINIFTKSDQGTPWRNQYQKM
-721 KERTK
+721 LVEINRLQQRGE
-726 NIDIFSKDGS
+726 IDENEAKKLKDQALISAKFMKSQS
-736 DYGTSYR
+736 D
-743 REYSE
+743 
-748 MLRKL
+748 
-753 NIEHKAGNLTDEEFE
+753 
-768 TLKERAFITAK
+768 
-779 ARKLQ
+779 
-784 ILKNARVSEMIGVE
+784 VSENRSSFERIGLMSADATIGGMVHRDKVRQEVE
-798 AYESALGEYDQRTN
+798 DPNTLIKTMLPYSKSFDDLKKAIEENTSEQR
-812 TYRPKAT
+812 K
-819 RENQA
+819 
-824 TQNPDI
+824 
-830 NAFGSLM
+830 
-837 FPKAE
+837 
-842 FDSMRKSQDMLRES
+842 MRSDW
-856 IDRLRTDFKTMTI
+856 KTMTI
-869 ELPN
+869 EVPN

>member
-17 RRLRDEIISLYR
+17 RRLRDEIVSLYR

-66 ADLRQ
+66 TDLRQ
-71 QQSGGIYNQGEN
+71 QQSGAVYNQGEN
-83 SITWDIQS
+83 SITWDIQP
-91 EEGGSRRTPTP
+91 EEGGSRKAPTP

-108 TAISDLANVM
+108 AAMSDLANIM

-133 SERPDENRNSYE
+133 SERPAEDKNSSE
-145 DILIDIRNSVRDLR
+145 DIFIDIRNNIRDLR

-191 NNDRQRIQQPNNNN
+191 NND
-205 DNIDKIIGSI
+205 NIDKIIGSI

-229 SASNREIVNE
+229 NASNREIVNE

-258 DNTTS
+258 DNSTSS
-263 GGGTSGSPIV
+263 GGVVGGGVSTSGSV
-273 PGGGGVRGG
+273 KGG
-282 IVGGITATLTQELLK
+282 IVGGLIATLSQELLK
-297 YGRQFIDLFG
+297 YGRQFVDLFG

-323 DPISNVGLS
+323 DPISNVGLA

-381 QLISLAQT
+381 QLVSLAQT

-394 SGATGM
+394 SGATGI

-408 AHALG
+408 ARALG
-413 MDIGEYGERRAQLL
+413 MNIGEYGERRAQLL

-442 LMAVE
+442 LMAAE

-454 SAINALQGSMRF
+454 STINALQGSMRF

-480 FERTMKELRLPFE
+480 FERTMRELRLPFE

-508 STERILSRT
+508 TSERILSRT

-553 NISKDENTRALLMRS
+553 NISNDENTRALLMRS

-583 MQDNWTQGKGL
+583 MQDNWTKGGNL
-594 DTLFYSLNRLQELTG
+594 NTLFYSLNRLQELTG

-636 GGNKINF
+636 EGSSTIDFK
-643 DELKTTIEKNVK
+643 ELQATIEKNVK

-668 AKGITG
+668 AKSITG
-674 IEGDFKSYN
+674 IEGDFKSYD
-683 NRMLTYGQQNVG
+683 NRMKTYGEQSVG
-695 LLQKILAEVEM
+695 LLQRILAEVEM

-713 GEQYWDKM
+713 GEQYWNRMREKTEGINIFTKSDQGTPWRNQYQKM
-721 KERTK
+721 LVEINRLQQRGE
-726 NIDIFSKDGS
+726 IDENEAKKLKDQALISAKFMKSQS
-736 DYGTSYR
+736 D
-743 REYSE
+743 
-748 MLRKL
+748 
-753 NIEHKAGNLTDEEFE
+753 
-768 TLKERAFITAK
+768 
-779 ARKLQ
+779 
-784 ILKNARVSEMIGVE
+784 VSENRSSFERIGLMSADATIGGMVHRDKVRQEVE
-798 AYESALGEYDQRTN
+798 DPNTLIKTMLPYSKSFDDLKKAIEENTSEQR
-812 TYRPKAT
+812 K
-819 RENQA
+819 
-824 TQNPDI
+824 
-830 NAFGSLM
+830 
-837 FPKAE
+837 
-842 FDSMRKSQDMLRES
+842 MRSDW
-856 IDRLRTDFKTMTI
+856 KTMTI
-869 ELPN
+869 EVPN

>member
-17 RRLRDEIISLYR
+17 RRLRDEIVSLYR

-71 QQSGGIYNQGEN
+71 QQSGAVYNQGEN
-83 SITWDIQS
+83 SITWDIQP
-91 EEGGSRRTPTP
+91 EEGGSRKAPTP

-108 TAISDLANVM
+108 AAMSDLANIM

-133 SERPDENRNSYE
+133 SERPAEDKNSSE
-145 DILIDIRNSVRDLR
+145 DIFIDIRNNIRDLR

-174 NDEDRNND
+174 NDEDKNSNK
-182 RQRIQQPNN
+182 QIF
-191 NNDRQRIQQPNNNN
+191 QQPNNNN
-205 DNIDKIIGSI
+205 DNIDKILSSI
-215 SALREK
+215 STLREK

-229 SASNREIVNE
+229 NASNREIVNE

-258 DNTTS
+258 DNSTSS
-263 GGGTSGSPIV
+263 GGVVGGGVSTSGSV
-273 PGGGGVRGG
+273 KGG
-282 IVGGITATLTQELLK
+282 IVGGLVATLSQELLK
-297 YGRQFIDLFG
+297 YGRQFVDLFG

-323 DPISNVGLS
+323 DPISNVGLA

-381 QLISLAQT
+381 QLVSLAQT

-408 AHALG
+408 ARALG
-413 MDIGEYGERRAQLL
+413 MNIGEYGERRAQLL

-442 LMAVE
+442 LMAAE

-454 SAINALQGSMRF
+454 STINALQGSMRF

-480 FERTMKELRLPFE
+480 FERTMRELRLPFE

-508 STERILSRT
+508 TSERILSRT

-553 NISKDENTRALLMRS
+553 NISNDENTRALLMRS

-583 MQDNWTQGKGL
+583 MQDNWTQGRGL

-636 GGNKINF
+636 EGSSTIDFK
-643 DELKTTIEKNVK
+643 ELQATIEKNVK

-668 AKGITG
+668 AKSITG
-674 IEGDFKSYN
+674 IEGEFKSYD
-683 NRMLTYGQQNVG
+683 NRMLTIGGQSVG
-695 LLQKILAEVEM
+695 LLQRILAEVEM

-713 GEQYWDKM
+713 GEQYW
-721 KERTK
+721 ENIRELTK
-726 NIDIFSKDGS
+726 NVDMTDKDENAPWRVQ
-736 DYGTSYR
+736 YR
-743 REYSE
+743 NAMTR
-748 MLRKL
+748 
-753 NIEHKAGNLTDEEFE
+753 
-768 TLKERAFITAK
+768 
-779 ARKLQ
+779 LQ
-784 ILKNARVSEMIGVE
+784 KLKNKGE
-798 AYESALGEYDQRTN
+798 LGEDEFNRLSEQAYLSAKFVKYKQQEDPSINQSLFTANRIIAGSQQNQR
-812 TYRPKAT
+812 Y
-819 RENQA
+819 
-824 TQNPDI
+824 QNVSQETD
-830 NAFGSLM
+830 SDLLMKTM
-837 FPKAE
+837 FPYSKSFDDLKKAIE
-842 FDSMRKSQDMLRES
+842 ENTSEQRKMRSDW
-856 IDRLRTDFKTMTI
+856 KTMTI
-869 ELPN
+869 EVPN

>member
-83 SITWDIQS
+83 SITWDVQS

-108 TAISDLANVM
+108 AAISDLANVM

-133 SERPDENRNSYE
+133 SERPDENKNSYE
-145 DILIDIRNSVRDLR
+145 DILIDVRNSVRDLR

-174 NDEDRNND
+174 NDEDR
-182 RQRIQQPNN
+182 

-229 SASNREIVNE
+229 SASNREIVDE

-263 GGGTSGSPIV
+263 GSGSPIV

-553 NISKDENTRALLMRS
+553 NISNDENTRALLMRS

-784 ILKNARVSEMIGVE
+784 ILKNARVSEMTGVE

>member
-108 TAISDLANVM
+108 AAISDLANVM

-174 NDEDRNND
+174 NDEDR
-182 RQRIQQPNN
+182 

-427 RASGGRIRSASEAQS
+427 RASGGRIRSASEVQS

-553 NISKDENTRALLMRS
+553 NISNDENTRALLMRS

-706 MNMKMDP
+706 IRMGALIEEEEKKVEGIILNYYDPENSEKLREFERIDKMDVSNEKKNLLKRQAEINAKKAKSKRLWNSSDSAIK
-713 GEQYWDKM
+713 GEIDVDKM
-721 KERTK
+721 YQDPVTRQQV
-726 NIDIFSKDGS
+726 
-736 DYGTSYR
+736 
-743 REYSE
+743 E
-748 MLRKL
+748 MGIGIRKL
-753 NIEHKAGNLTDEEFE
+753 SEDLGMNKTQADKDTLQALKDLTGVV
-768 TLKERAFITAK
+768 KSVERK
-779 ARKLQ
+779 
-784 ILKNARVSEMIGVE
+784 M
-798 AYESALGEYDQRTN
+798 
-812 TYRPKAT
+812 
-819 RENQA
+819 
-824 TQNPDI
+824 
-830 NAFGSLM
+830 GS
-837 FPKAE
+837 F
-842 FDSMRKSQDMLRES
+842 S
-856 IDRLRTDFKTMTI
+856 I
-869 ELPN
+869 ELVD

>member
-83 SITWDIQS
+83 SITWDVQS

-108 TAISDLANVM
+108 AAISDLANVM

-133 SERPDENRNSYE
+133 SERPDENKNSYE

-159 QDLSSLSRERVRDIS
+159 QDLSSLSRERVRDTS

-191 NNDRQRIQQPNNNN
+191 N

-215 SALREK
+215 STLREK

-229 SASNREIVNE
+229 NTSNREIVNE

-246 LDVIGASVSIIE
+246 LDVIRASVSIIE

-273 PGGGGVRGG
+273 PGVRGG
-282 IVGGITATLTQELLK
+282 IVGGIIATLTQELLK

-553 NISKDENTRALLMRS
+553 NISNDENTRALLMRS

-784 ILKNARVSEMIGVE
+784 ILKNARVSEMTGVE

>member
-17 RRLRDEIISLYR
+17 RRLRDEIVSLYR

-71 QQSGGIYNQGEN
+71 QQSGAVYNQGEN
-83 SITWDIQS
+83 SITWDIQP
-91 EEGGSRRTPTP
+91 EEGGSRKAPTP

-108 TAISDLANVM
+108 AAMSDLANIM

-133 SERPDENRNSYE
+133 SERPAEDKNSSE
-145 DILIDIRNSVRDLR
+145 DIFIDIRNNIRDLR

-174 NDEDRNND
+174 NDEDKNSNK
-182 RQRIQQPNN
+182 QIF
-191 NNDRQRIQQPNNNN
+191 QQPNNNN
-205 DNIDKIIGSI
+205 DNIDKILGSI
-215 SALREK
+215 STLREK

-229 SASNREIVNE
+229 NASNREIVNE

-258 DNTTS
+258 DNSTSS
-263 GGGTSGSPIV
+263 GGVVGGGISTSGSV
-273 PGGGGVRGG
+273 KGG
-282 IVGGITATLTQELLK
+282 IVGGLVATLSQELLK
-297 YGRQFIDLFG
+297 YGRQFVDLFG

-323 DPISNVGLS
+323 DPISNVGLA

-381 QLISLAQT
+381 QLVSLAQT

-408 AHALG
+408 ARALG
-413 MDIGEYGERRAQLL
+413 MNIGEYGERRAQLL

-442 LMAVE
+442 LMAAE

-454 SAINALQGSMRF
+454 STINALQGSMRF

-480 FERTMKELRLPFE
+480 FERTMRELRLPFE

-508 STERILSRT
+508 TSERILSRT

-553 NISKDENTRALLMRS
+553 NISNDENTRALLMRS

-583 MQDNWTQGKGL
+583 MQDNWTQGRGL

-636 GGNKINF
+636 GGSTIDFKELQAKIEEN
-643 DELKTTIEKNVK
+643 IK

-668 AKGITG
+668 AKSITG
-674 IEGDFKSYN
+674 IEGEFKSYD
-683 NRMLTYGQQNVG
+683 NRMLTIGGQSVT
-695 LLQKILAEVEM
+695 LLQRILAEVAM

-713 GEQYWDKM
+713 GEQYWNRMREKTEGINIFTKSDQGTPWRNQYQKM
-721 KERTK
+721 LVEINRLQQRGE
-726 NIDIFSKDGS
+726 IDENEAKKLKDQALISAKFMKSQS
-736 DYGTSYR
+736 D
-743 REYSE
+743 
-748 MLRKL
+748 
-753 NIEHKAGNLTDEEFE
+753 
-768 TLKERAFITAK
+768 
-779 ARKLQ
+779 
-784 ILKNARVSEMIGVE
+784 VSENRSSFERIGLMSADATIGGMVHRDKVRQEVE
-798 AYESALGEYDQRTN
+798 DPNTLIKTMLPYSKSFDDLKKAIEENTSEQR
-812 TYRPKAT
+812 K
-819 RENQA
+819 
-824 TQNPDI
+824 
-830 NAFGSLM
+830 
-837 FPKAE
+837 
-842 FDSMRKSQDMLRES
+842 MRSDW
-856 IDRLRTDFKTMTI
+856 KTMTI
-869 ELPN
+869 EVPN